1 MHCIAPDCE
10 IGLDGLINEM
20 SKAEKR
26 IPLTEERW
34 KELHELKDP
43 GQTFDELLEEL
54 IEEQKKARLFR
65 DMKRIK
71 EESDFEPL

>member
-1 MHCIAPDCE
+1 
-10 IGLDGLINEM
+10 M